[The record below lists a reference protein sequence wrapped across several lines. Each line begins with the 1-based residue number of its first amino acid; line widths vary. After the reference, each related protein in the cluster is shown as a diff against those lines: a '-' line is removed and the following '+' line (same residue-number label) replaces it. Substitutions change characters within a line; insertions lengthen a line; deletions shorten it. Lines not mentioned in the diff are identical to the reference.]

1 MHRIQVVIYRE
12 DEFWVARALNVE
24 CSSFGKSPEEAR
36 GAIREALE
44 LLLDDES
51 GIEVP
56 QSSDARLEEMV
67 V

>member
-24 CSSFGKSPEEAR
+24 CSSFGKTPEEAR

-44 LLLDDES
+44 LLLDDEA
-51 GIEVP
+51 GI
-56 QSSDARLEEMV
+56 S
-67 V
+67 